1 MHRSLLRHVV
11 GYGAPRAAYDADED
25 RPVVALLPPCLSS
38 HENYDVT
45 RSCRT
50 TAWQDVSLR
59 LFDLRQNAFHLFF
72 AEGAQRLTLGVTER
86 AVL

>member
-1 MHRSLLRHVV
+1 MHRKRLMMHTRIDPSSHCFRL
-11 GYGAPRAAYDADED
+11 
-25 RPVVALLPPCLSS
+25 CLSS

-45 RSCRT
+45 RLCRT
-50 TAWQDVSLR
+50 TPKSFASRQPWQGASLR

-72 AEGAQRLTLGVTER
+72 AEGAQRLTFGVTER